1 MWIYVPACY
10 FCYMLQ
16 RVPEDKILAAEDK
29 FNFLDPISPSEIG
42 FDIDGVV
49 ADTMKAFIGIAKKE
63 FGINY
68 ISKEQIT
75 SYWIEE
81 CLPVPLDIIKTIINR
96 LLIDPFGIE
105 LEPLPGAGEV
115 LTRLAAHSRLTFV
128 TARPAKEPM
137 EAWLVSLLSD
147 VPRGDIR
154 VIATG
159 HHSAKA
165 EVLEELKLKY
175 FIDDHLETC
184 QDLHSRGI
192 RTIVFDQPWNRGHT
206 PFLRIRSWKDLS
218 GIIKMPS

>member
-1 MWIYVPACY
+1 M
-10 FCYMLQ
+10 
-16 RVPEDKILAAEDK
+16 
-29 FNFLDPISPSEIG
+29 DPISPTEIG

-49 ADTMKAFIGIAKKE
+49 ADTMKAFIRIAREE

-81 CLPVPLDIIKTIINR
+81 CLPVPLDIIKAIINR
-96 LLIDPFGIE
+96 LLADPFGIE
-105 LEPLPGAGEV
+105 LEPLPGAREV
-115 LTRLAAHSRLTFV
+115 LIRLAAHGRLTFV
-128 TARPAKEPM
+128 TARPAKEPI
-137 EAWLVSLLSD
+137 EAWLVSLLSE
-147 VPRGDIR
+147 VPREDIK

-159 HHSAKA
+159 HHLAKA

-192 RTIVFDQPWNRGHT
+192 RTIVFDQPWNRGDT
-206 PFLRIRSWKDLS
+206 PFLRISSWEALS
-218 GIIKMPS
+218 GIINALLIAG

>member
-1 MWIYVPACY
+1 MSQPAI
-10 FCYMLQ
+10 FVYMLQ
-16 RVPEDKILAAEDK
+16 HIPKDKIHAAENEFD
-29 FNFLDPISPSEIG
+29 FLDPISPSEIG

-49 ADTMKAFIGIAKKE
+49 ADTMEAFIRVAREE

-68 ISKEQIT
+68 ISKKQIT

-81 CLPVPLDIIKTIINR
+81 CLPVPLEITKTIINR
-96 LLIDPFGIE
+96 FLADPFGIE
-105 LEPLPGAGEV
+105 LEPLPGAGEI
-115 LTRLAAHSRLTFV
+115 LTRLAAHGRLTFV
-128 TARPAKEPM
+128 TARPTKNPI

-165 EVLEELKLKY
+165 EVLEKLKLKY

-206 PFLRIRSWKDLS
+206 PFLRIRTWKDLS
-218 GIIKMPS
+218 GIIKGIEI

>member
-1 MWIYVPACY
+1 MSQPAI
-10 FCYMLQ
+10 FAYMLQ
-16 RVPEDKILAAEDK
+16 RMSEDKIHAAENEFD
-29 FNFLDPISPSEIG
+29 FLDPISPSEIG

-49 ADTMKAFIGIAKKE
+49 ADTMKAFIRVAKEE

-96 LLIDPFGIE
+96 LLADPFGIE
-105 LEPLPGAGEV
+105 LEPLPGAREV
-115 LTRLAAHSRLTFV
+115 LVRLAAHGRLTFV
-128 TARPAKEPM
+128 TARPVKEPI
-137 EAWLVSLLSD
+137 EAWLVSLLSE

-175 FIDDHLETC
+175 FVDDHLETC
-184 QDLHSRGI
+184 QDLHKRGI

-206 PFLRIRSWKDLS
+206 PFLRIRTWKDLS
-218 GIIKMPS
+218 GIIKGNEI

>member
-1 MWIYVPACY
+1 MFLPAI
-10 FCYMLQ
+10 FAHMFQ
-16 RVPEDKILAAEDK
+16 RMTKDKAHTAEDK
-29 FNFLDPISPSEIG
+29 FNFLDPVSPTEIG

-49 ADTMKAFIGIAKKE
+49 ADTMKAFIRIAREE

-81 CLPVPLDIIKTIINR
+81 CLPVPLDIIKSIINR
-96 LLIDPFGIE
+96 LLADPFGIE
-105 LEPLPGAGEV
+105 LEPLPGAREV
-115 LTRLAAHSRLTFV
+115 LMRLAAHGRLTFV
-128 TARPAKEPM
+128 TARPAKEPI
-137 EAWLVSLLSD
+137 EAWLVSLLSE
-147 VPRGDIR
+147 VPREDIR

-159 HHSAKA
+159 HHLAKA
-165 EVLEELKLKY
+165 EVLEELKLRY

-206 PFLRIRSWKDLS
+206 PFLRISSWEDLP
-218 GIIKMPS
+218 GIMGMAS

>member
-1 MWIYVPACY
+1 MFPPAI
-10 FCYMLQ
+10 FAHMLQ
-16 RVPEDKILAAEDK
+16 RMSEDKIHAAENEFDS
-29 FNFLDPISPSEIG
+29 LDPISPSEIG

-49 ADTMKAFIGIAKKE
+49 ADTMKAFIRVARDE

-81 CLPVPLDIIKTIINR
+81 CLPIPLDIIKTIINR
-96 LLIDPFGIE
+96 LLADPFGIE
-105 LEPLPGAGEV
+105 LEPLPGAREALV
-115 LTRLAAHSRLTFV
+115 RLAAHGRLTFV
-128 TARPAKEPM
+128 TARPVKEPI

-159 HHSAKA
+159 QHSAKA
-165 EVLEELKLKY
+165 RVLEELKLKY

-184 QDLHSRGI
+184 QDLHKKGI

-206 PFLRIRSWKDLS
+206 PFLRIRSWKALS

>member
-1 MWIYVPACY
+1 MFQPAI
-10 FCYMLQ
+10 FAIMLQ
-16 RVPEDKILAAEDK
+16 GMSKDKIHTVENE

-49 ADTMKAFIGIAKKE
+49 ADTMKAFIRVARDE

-81 CLPVPLDIIKTIINR
+81 CLPIPLDIVKTIINR
-96 LLIDPFGIE
+96 LLVDPFGIE
-105 LEPLPGAGEV
+105 LEPLPGAREF
-115 LTRLAAHSRLTFV
+115 LIRLAAHGSLTFI
-128 TARPAKEPM
+128 TARPVKEPI
-137 EAWLVSLLSD
+137 EAWLVSILSG

-165 EVLEELKLKY
+165 GKFEQLKLKY

-184 QDLHSRGI
+184 QGLHKRGV

-206 PFLRIRSWKDLS
+206 PFLRISSWEDLS
-218 GIIKMPS
+218 DIIKMTY

>member
-1 MWIYVPACY
+1 MPK
-10 FCYMLQ
+10 
-16 RVPEDKILAAEDK
+16 DKIHAAENEFD
-29 FNFLDPISPSEIG
+29 FLDPILPSEIG

-49 ADTMKAFIGIAKKE
+49 ADTMEAFIRVAKEE

-68 ISKEQIT
+68 ISKEKIT

-81 CLPVPLDIIKTIINR
+81 CLPLPLEITKTIINR
-96 LLIDPFGIE
+96 LLADPFSIE

-115 LTRLAAHSRLTFV
+115 LTRLAAHGRLTFV
-128 TARPAKEPM
+128 TARPTKDPI

-165 EVLEELKLKY
+165 EVLEKLKLKY

-192 RTIVFDQPWNRGHT
+192 RTIVFDQPWNRGHA
-206 PFLRIRSWKDLS
+206 PFLRISSWKDLS

>member
-1 MWIYVPACY
+1 MGLFLPAI
-10 FCYMLQ
+10 FTYMLQ
-16 RVPEDKILAAEDK
+16 RMSEDKINAAENK
-29 FNFLDPISPSEIG
+29 FDFFDPISPSEIG

-49 ADTMKAFIGIAKKE
+49 ADTMKAFIRIAKEE

-81 CLPVPLDIIKTIINR
+81 CLPIPLDIIKTIINR
-96 LLIDPFGIE
+96 LLIDPFGIG
-105 LEPLPGAGEV
+105 LEPLPGAKEV
-115 LTRLAAHSRLTFV
+115 LTKLATRSRLTFV
-128 TARPAKEPM
+128 TARSTKKPI

-147 VPRGDIR
+147 VAHEDIR

-165 EVLEELKLKY
+165 EVLEKLKLKY

-184 QDLHSRGI
+184 QNLHSRGI
-192 RTIVFDQPWNRGHT
+192 RTIVFDQPWNKGHA
-206 PFLRIRSWKDLS
+206 PFLRIRSWKALS
-218 GIIKMPS
+218 VVIKIAT

>member
-1 MWIYVPACY
+1 MFLPAI
-10 FCYMLQ
+10 FAHMFQ
-16 RVPEDKILAAEDK
+16 RMIKDKAHTAEDK
-29 FNFLDPISPSEIG
+29 FNFLDPVSPTEIG

-49 ADTMKAFIGIAKKE
+49 ADTMKAFIRIAREE

-81 CLPVPLDIIKTIINR
+81 CLPVPLDIIKSIINR
-96 LLIDPFGIE
+96 LLADPFGIE
-105 LEPLPGAGEV
+105 LEPLPGAREV
-115 LTRLAAHSRLTFV
+115 LMRLAAHGRLTFV
-128 TARPAKEPM
+128 TARPAKEPI
-137 EAWLVSLLSD
+137 EAWLVSLLSE
-147 VPRGDIR
+147 VPREDIR

-159 HHSAKA
+159 HHLAKA
-165 EVLEELKLKY
+165 EVLEELKLRY

-206 PFLRIRSWKDLS
+206 PFLRISSWEDLP
-218 GIIKMPS
+218 GIMGMAS

>member
-1 MWIYVPACY
+1 M
-10 FCYMLQ
+10 
-16 RVPEDKILAAEDK
+16 
-29 FNFLDPISPSEIG
+29 DPISPTEIG

-49 ADTMKAFIGIAKKE
+49 ADTMKAFIRVAGEE

-81 CLPVPLDIIKTIINR
+81 CLPVPLDIIKSIINR
-96 LLIDPFGIE
+96 LLVDPFGIE
-105 LEPLPGAGEV
+105 LEPLPGAREV
-115 LTRLAAHSRLTFV
+115 LMKLAAHGRLTFV
-128 TARPAKEPM
+128 TARPAKEPI
-137 EAWLVSLLSD
+137 EAWLVSLLSE
-147 VPRGDIR
+147 VPREDIR

-159 HHSAKA
+159 HHLAKA
-165 EVLEELKLKY
+165 EVLEELKLRY

-206 PFLRIRSWKDLS
+206 PFLRISSWEDLP
-218 GIIKMPS
+218 GIMGMAS

>member
-1 MWIYVPACY
+1 
-10 FCYMLQ
+10 
-16 RVPEDKILAAEDK
+16 ENE
-29 FNFLDPISPSEIG
+29 FNFLDPILPSEIG

-49 ADTMKAFIGIAKKE
+49 ADTMKAFIRVARDE

-96 LLIDPFGIE
+96 LLADPFGME
-105 LEPLPGAGEV
+105 LEPLPGARDV
-115 LTRLAAHSRLTFV
+115 LIRLAAHDGRLTFV
-128 TARPAKEPM
+128 TSRPTKEPI

-147 VPRGDIR
+147 VPRRDIR

-165 EVLEELKLKY
+165 GQLEELKLKY

-184 QDLHSRGI
+184 QDLHKRGI

-206 PFLRIRSWKDLS
+206 PFLRISSWKDLS
-218 GIIKMPS
+218 SIIKMPS

>member
-1 MWIYVPACY
+1 M
-10 FCYMLQ
+10 
-16 RVPEDKILAAEDK
+16 
-29 FNFLDPISPSEIG
+29 DPISPSEIG

-49 ADTMKAFIGIAKKE
+49 ADTMKAFIRVAGEE

-81 CLPVPLDIIKTIINR
+81 CLPVPLDIIKSIINR
-96 LLIDPFGIE
+96 LLADPFGIE
-105 LEPLPGAGEV
+105 LEPLPGAREV
-115 LTRLAAHSRLTFV
+115 LIRLAAHGRLTFV
-128 TARPAKEPM
+128 TARPAKEPI
-137 EAWLVSLLSD
+137 EAWLVSLLSE
-147 VPRGDIR
+147 VPREDIR

-159 HHSAKA
+159 HHLAKA

-206 PFLRIRSWKDLS
+206 PFLRISSWEDLP
-218 GIIKMPS
+218 GIMGMAS

>member
-1 MWIYVPACY
+1 MSQPAI
-10 FCYMLQ
+10 FAYMLQ
-16 RVPEDKILAAEDK
+16 RMSEDKIHAAENEFD
-29 FNFLDPISPSEIG
+29 FLDPISPSEIG

-49 ADTMKAFIGIAKKE
+49 ADTMEAFIRIAREE

-81 CLPVPLDIIKTIINR
+81 CLPIPLNIIKTIINR
-96 LLIDPFGIE
+96 LLADPFGIE
-105 LEPLPGAGEV
+105 LEPLPGAREV
-115 LTRLAAHSRLTFV
+115 LMKLAAHGRLTFV
-128 TARPAKEPM
+128 TARPAKEPI
-137 EAWLVSLLSD
+137 EAWLVSLLSE

-165 EVLEELKLKY
+165 AVLEELKLKC

-184 QDLHSRGI
+184 QDLHKRGI

-206 PFLRIRSWKDLS
+206 PFLRIRTWKDLS
-218 GIIKMPS
+218 GIIKGNEI